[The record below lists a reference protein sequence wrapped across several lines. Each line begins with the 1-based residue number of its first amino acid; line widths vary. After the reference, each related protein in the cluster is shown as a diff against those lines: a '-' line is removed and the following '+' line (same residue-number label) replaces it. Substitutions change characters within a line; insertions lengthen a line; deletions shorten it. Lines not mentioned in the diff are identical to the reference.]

1 MREDIDQTEMNG
13 LYDRLGRAFARA
25 SCFPVVE
32 RDFMKRQRFVDAAED
47 AAWVYRNAPTYDPVF
62 SDLDGRG
69 FWLNVRRH
77 GMRSADGERDMIAHV
92 AVRVWRDTTL
102 KELFVESG
110 FIQDRASGHQVT
122 FDCTETDH
130 VRGNLSYIGGA
141 WVHPEYRHRRVA
153 GLLMAFCQLHLLEH
167 FDADFG
173 IGLIDDKAAQAG
185 MGART
190 WRFRHHHSGG
200 TWEWPGHG
208 RFPFWVIYNTRSE
221 MLDEARRIIEA
232 AESLD
237 EPEARRA
244 SA

>member
-1 MREDIDQTEMNG
+1 MRAELDRPVVDD

-25 SCFPVVE
+25 ACFPVVE
-32 RDFMKRQRFVDAAED
+32 RDFDKRLRYVNAAD
-47 AAWVYRNAPTYDPVF
+47 DPAWVYRNAPTYDPAF

-69 FWLNVRRH
+69 FWINVRRH
-77 GMRSADGERDMIAHV
+77 GPRGAERERDMIAHV
-92 AVRVWRDTTL
+92 AVRVWRDATL
-102 KELFVESG
+102 KDLFADSG
-110 FIQDRASGHQVT
+110 FIQDRASGHRVA

-167 FDADFG
+167 FDADFA

-200 TWEWPGHG
+200 SWDWPGHG
-208 RFPFWVIYNTRSE
+208 QFPFWVIYNTRRE
-221 MLDEARRIIEA
+221 MLDEARRIVAASELVEA
-232 AESLD
+232 PGAQ
-237 EPEARRA
+237 RA
-244 SA
+244 TA